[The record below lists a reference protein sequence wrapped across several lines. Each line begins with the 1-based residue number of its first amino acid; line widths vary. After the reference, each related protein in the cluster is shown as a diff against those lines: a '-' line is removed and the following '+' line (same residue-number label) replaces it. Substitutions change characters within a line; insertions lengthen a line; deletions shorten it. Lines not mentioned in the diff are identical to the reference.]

1 MIKFIRVTSFFLML
15 MIQQLLKAEVT
26 IIQSPNK
33 DKDKD
38 GQG

>member
-1 MIKFIRVTSFFLML
+1 MVKFIRITSFFLML

-26 IIQSPNK
+26 IIQPPN
-33 DKDKD
+33 KDKD